1 MEDNKETNL
10 QEQYYNFL
18 KEEIKTYCD
27 ENGEYEMNWDTQDI
41 AVFSEELPS
50 MIEEYNGEDN
60 FIEFIENKVL
70 ESYMNSGWYVEDGL
84 YDMIYN
90 DAKNLSDKVLSEYIT
105 NEMSEGDF
113 WFDMSSN
120 GYSGV
125 NVGVEAILSKMNLVV
140 DIFIATPAEQNYDL
154 GSIIPAF
161 GSDYLSPELDMIDET
176 YLDNGITLLLN
187 QQGHKVMELYNDL
200 YGENSS
206 NKLIRSVAEEITNN
220 PAEASCCLTAVST
233 VTGEQYAQLINM
245 VNSGAGSIELPVGTS
260 LGIFNDWIGGGSTFE
275 IELEKP
281 FVVPAS
287 CILKVKSD
295 SDSSRGN
302 YSVADV
308 YGGDISNEN
317 APIKVLSG
325 SSEVQLEDLAT
336 ALSEAANKY
345 AEKED

>member
-1 MEDNKETNL
+1 MEDNKKTDL
-10 QEQYYNFL
+10 KEQYYNFL
-18 KEEIKTYCD
+18 KEEIKRYC
-27 ENGEYEMNWDTQDI
+27 NEYGSYQMDWDHQDI

-50 MIEEYNGEDN
+50 ILDEYTGEDN
-60 FIEFIENKVL
+60 IIEFIENKVL
-70 ESYMNSGWYVEDGL
+70 EIYMNSGWYIEDGL
-84 YDMIYN
+84 YDKIY
-90 DAKNLSDKVLSEYIT
+90 DYAKNISDKVLSEYIIK
-105 NEMSEGDF
+105 EMSEGDF
-113 WFDMSSN
+113 WFDMSLN
-120 GYSGV
+120 GYDGV
-125 NVGVEAILSKMNLVV
+125 DVGVDRLLSEMNLVV

-187 QQGHKVMELYNDL
+187 QQGHKVMELYDDL

-206 NKLIRSVAEEITNN
+206 NKLVRSVAEEITNN
-220 PAEASCCLTAVST
+220 PAEATCCLTAVST
-233 VTGEQYAQLINM
+233 VTGEQYAQLINI
-245 VNSGAGSIELPVGTS
+245 VNSGAGSVELPVGTS
-260 LGIFNDWIGGGSTFE
+260 LGIFNDWIGGGSVFE